1 MRLHLSI
8 TAKLVGYLLVAGIV
22 PLLAFG
28 ISAFQI
34 AREVVLEQASA
45 YNLRVVADM
54 ATYLELYRDQV
65 EDLASN
71 VASNET
77 IAQAMGD
84 ADGLASSAY
93 DTLNT
98 RAQIGYILS
107 NLGRV
112 KGLVSIDLLTLGG
125 QHFYIGETL
134 DVSVVPLDTV
144 RGMVAA
150 SEAVGAN
157 ALWRGVEDNINTT
170 STQKKVI
177 TLSRVVRRYDPQSGV
192 NSTVGVVLISLND
205 AVFRDYFRAVAL
217 PGGVRMMVVD
227 RNGRLM
233 FHSDRRLLGKML
245 EPELLQLVRSPL
257 PMQRLLLDKVEVVM
271 TSVAVQPGGS
281 HLVFATPLAQLTNPV
296 DRIAGAG
303 LLLLL
308 VCLAGIGL
316 LALHYSRTVVR
327 PLRAVSERFQYLRD
341 NPSLMHLPLVVS
353 SQRDEITTLVEG
365 FNSHIETLTA
375 QRQAEAARK
384 RAEQAALE
392 SLYQRQREAVAL
404 REIEAKNLQL
414 EESNRMK
421 SEFLANMSHELRT
434 PLNAI
439 IGFSEVLKD
448 GLLGKLLVQQQD
460 YVTDIFNNGSHL
472 LSLINDI
479 LDLSKVEAGKMA
491 LTLAPLPLAPLF
503 QAGLQVVRANAAAH
517 HIALSLELS
526 PDLQARGEIWL
537 DERKTKQIIFNLLSN
552 GVKFTPDGG
561 AVQMVVRCVPG
572 ATVDNSHWNNYLEIV
587 VRDTGIG
594 ISEQDKARLF
604 QPFTQIDS
612 TLARGYEGTGLGL
625 VMVRRLAELQG
636 GSVALDSVQGQGSTF
651 TVLLPWRHS
660 ADSAPRAGMMP
671 AGGNGERDEATVV
684 VEPSATHNELESER

>member
-28 ISAFQI
+28 ISTFHI
-34 AREVVLEQASA
+34 ARQVVLGQVSA

-54 ATYLELYRDQV
+54 ATYLELYQTQV

-71 VASNET
+71 LASNEA
-77 IAQAMGD
+77 IAQAMGE
-84 ADGLASSAY
+84 ADEEASSAY

-112 KGLVSIDLLTLGG
+112 KGLVSIDLMTLGG
-125 QHFYIGETL
+125 KHFYIGETL
-134 DVSVVPLDTV
+134 DVSAVPLATV

-150 SEAVGAN
+150 GEAVGAK
-157 ALWRGVEDNINTT
+157 AWWRGVEDNINAN

-177 TLSRVVRRYDPQSGV
+177 TLSRVVRRYDPQSGA
-192 NSTVGVVLISLND
+192 NSTVGVLLISLND
-205 AVFRDYFRAVAL
+205 AIFRDYFQAVAL
-217 PGGVRMMVVD
+217 DDGVRMLVVD

-233 FHSDRRLLGKML
+233 FHSDRRLLGQLL
-245 EPELLQLVRSPL
+245 EPELLQRVRSQDPL
-257 PMQRLLLDKVEVVM
+257 KRLLLDGVDVVM
-271 TSVAVQPGGS
+271 TSVEVHLGDS
-281 HLVFATPLAQLTNPV
+281 YLVFATPLAQITDPV
-296 DRIAGAG
+296 NRIAGAG

-308 VCLAGIGL
+308 VCLVGIGL
-316 LALHYSRTVVR
+316 LALIYSRAVVR
-327 PLRAVSERFQYLRD
+327 PLRAVSERFRYLRE
-341 NPSLMHLPLVVS
+341 NPGLMHLPLVVAS
-353 SQRDEITTLVEG
+353 KQDEITTLVDG
-365 FNSHIETLTA
+365 FNAHIETLTA
-375 QRQAEAARK
+375 QREAEAVRK
-384 RAEQAALE
+384 RAEQAAQEALN
-392 SLYQRQREAVAL
+392 QRQHEALAL

-414 EESNRMK
+414 EEASRMK

-448 GLLGKLLVQQQD
+448 GLLGELLAQQQD
-460 YVTDIFNNGSHL
+460 YVTDIFNSGNHL

-491 LTLAPLPLAPLF
+491 LTLVPLPLAPLL
-503 QAGLQVVRANAAAH
+503 QSGLQVLRDKAAAQN
-517 HIALSLELS
+517 ISLGLELA
-526 PDLQARGEIWL
+526 PDLLAQGEIWL
-537 DERKTKQIIFNLLSN
+537 DERKTKQILFNLLSN

-561 AVQMVVRCVPG
+561 AVQVLARCVPG
-572 ATVDNSHWNNYLEIV
+572 STIAHAQWDRYLEIAV
-587 VRDTGIG
+587 SDTGIG

-636 GSVALDSVQGQGSTF
+636 GSVSLHSVLGQGSIF
-651 TVLLPWRHS
+651 TVWLPWRTREDIADISDTDFS
-660 ADSAPRAGMMP
+660 AFSTAPG
-671 AGGNGERDEATVV
+671 
-684 VEPSATHNELESER
+684 

>member
-1 MRLHLSI
+1 MRLHLNI
-8 TAKLVGYLLVAGIV
+8 TAKLVGYLLVASIV

-28 ISAFQI
+28 ISTFQI
-34 AREVVLEQASA
+34 ARDVVLGQVGA
-45 YNLRVVADM
+45 YNLRVAADM
-54 ATYLELYRDQV
+54 ATYLELYRTQV
-65 EDLASN
+65 ESLASN
-71 VASNET
+71 MASNEA

-107 NLGRV
+107 NVGRV

-125 QHFYIGETL
+125 KHFYIGETL
-134 DVSVVPLDTV
+134 NVSAVPLANV
-144 RGMVAA
+144 RSMVAA
-150 SEAVGAN
+150 SEAAGVST
-157 ALWRGVEDNINTT
+157 WWSGVEDNINTT

-205 AVFRDYFRAVAL
+205 DIFRDYFQAVAL
-217 PGGVRMMVVD
+217 VGGVRMMVVD

-233 FHSDRRLLGKML
+233 FHSDRRLLGQML
-245 EPELLQLVRSPL
+245 DPELLRLIRSPE
-257 PMQRLLLDKVEVVM
+257 PMQRLMLNEVQMVM
-271 TSVAVQPGGS
+271 TSVAVPTGDS
-281 HLVFATPLAQLTNPV
+281 HLVFATPLAQLTDPV
-296 DRIAGAG
+296 NRIARAG
-303 LLLLL
+303 LLLMLA
-308 VCLAGIGL
+308 CLAGIGL

-327 PLRAVSERFQYLRD
+327 PLRAVSERFRYLRE
-341 NPSLMHLPLVVS
+341 NPGLIHSPLVVAS
-353 SQRDEITTLVEG
+353 KQDEITTLVEV
-365 FNSHIETLTA
+365 FNAHIETLTA
-375 QRQAEAARK
+375 QRQAEAERK
-384 RAEQAALE
+384 RTEQAALE
-392 SLYQRQREAVAL
+392 TDYQRQREALAL

-414 EESNRMK
+414 EEASRMK

-448 GLLGKLLVQQQD
+448 GLLGELLAQQHD
-460 YVTDIFNNGSHL
+460 YVTDIFNSGTHL
-472 LSLINDI
+472 LSMINDI

-491 LTLAPLPLAPLF
+491 LTLAPLPLAPLL
-503 QAGLQVVRANAAAH
+503 QAGLQILRDKAATH
-517 HIALSLELS
+517 HIALSLELA
-526 PDLQARGEIWL
+526 PDLPAQGDIWL

-561 AVQMVVRCVPG
+561 AVQVRVRCVPG
-572 ATVDNSHWNNYLEIV
+572 AAVAHAKWDHYLEIAV
-587 VRDTGIG
+587 CDTGIG

-636 GSVALDSVQGQGSTF
+636 GSVSLHSVQGKGSTF
-651 TVLLPWRHS
+651 TVWLPWRHS
-660 ADSAPRAGMMP
+660 ADNADSLYSDFSVFSAAPGAQ
-671 AGGNGERDEATVV
+671 
-684 VEPSATHNELESER
+684 

>member
-1 MRLHLSI
+1 MRKHLSI
-8 TAKLVGYLLVAGIV
+8 TAKLVGYLLVAAIV

-28 ISAFQI
+28 ISTFQI
-34 AREVVLEQASA
+34 AREVVQGQVGA
-45 YNLRVVADM
+45 YNLRVAADM
-54 ATYLELYRDQV
+54 ATYLELYRTQV

-71 VASNET
+71 MASNET

-84 ADGLASSAY
+84 ADNLASSAY

-107 NLGRV
+107 KVGRV

-134 DVSVVPLDTV
+134 DVSAVPVATVQSMVV
-144 RGMVAA
+144 A
-150 SEAVGAN
+150 SEAAGAN
-157 ALWRGVEDNINTT
+157 AWWRGVEANINTN
-170 STQKKVI
+170 STQKNVI
-177 TLSRVVRRYDPQSGV
+177 TLSRLVRRYDPRSGV

-205 AVFRDYFRAVAL
+205 TIFRDYFKAVAL
-217 PGGVRMMVVD
+217 AVGVRMMVVD

-233 FHSDRRLLGKML
+233 FHSDSRLLGQTL
-245 EPELLQLVRSPL
+245 EPELLRLIRSPQ
-257 PMQRLLLDKVEVVM
+257 PMQELLLDGEEVVM
-271 TSVAVQPGGS
+271 TSVAVQTGDS
-281 HLVFATPLAQLTNPV
+281 HLVLATPQAQLTDPV
-296 DRIAGAG
+296 NRIGVAG

-308 VCLAGIGL
+308 ICLIGIGI

-327 PLRAVSERFQYLRD
+327 PLRAVSERFRYLRE
-341 NPSLMHLPLVVS
+341 NPDLLHLPLVVTS
-353 SQRDEITTLVEG
+353 KQDEITTLVEG
-365 FNSHIETLTA
+365 FNAHIVTLTA
-375 QRQAEAARK
+375 QRQAEADRK
-384 RAEQAALE
+384 VAEQAAQE
-392 SLYQRQREAVAL
+392 NLYQRQREAMAL
-404 REIEAKNLQL
+404 REIEAKNQQL
-414 EESNRMK
+414 EEASRMK

-448 GLLGKLLVQQQD
+448 GLLGDLQAQQLD
-460 YVTDIFNNGSHL
+460 YVSDIFKSGTHL

-491 LTLAPLPLAPLF
+491 LTLAPLPLAPML
-503 QAGLQVVRANAAAH
+503 QAGMQVLRDKAAAH
-517 HIALSLELS
+517 HIALSLEMAS
-526 PDLQARGEIWL
+526 NLQAQGDIWL

-561 AVQMVVRCVPG
+561 AVQVLVRCVPG
-572 ATVDNSHWNNYLEIV
+572 TAVANAQWDHFVEIAV
-587 VRDTGIG
+587 CDTGIG
-594 ISEQDKARLF
+594 ISDKDKARLF

-636 GSVALDSVQGQGSTF
+636 GGVSLHSVQGKGSTF
-651 TVLLPWRHS
+651 TVWLPWRHS
-660 ADSAPRAGMMP
+660 DDIPDRADSDFTAFRA
-671 AGGNGERDEATVV
+671 T
-684 VEPSATHNELESER
+684 TEST

>member
-28 ISAFQI
+28 ISSFQI
-34 AREVVLEQASA
+34 AREVVLGQVSA
-45 YNLRVVADM
+45 YNLRVAADM
-54 ATYLELYRDQV
+54 ATYLDLYRAQV

-71 VASNET
+71 MASNET
-77 IAQAMGD
+77 IALAMGD

-107 NLGRV
+107 NVGRV

-125 QHFYIGETL
+125 KHFYIGETL
-134 DVSVVPLDTV
+134 DVSAVPLNTV
-144 RGMVAA
+144 NSMVLA
-150 SEAVGAN
+150 SEAAGAN
-157 ALWRGVEDNINTT
+157 AWWRGVEDNINTN

-177 TLSRVVRRYDPQSGV
+177 TLSRVVRRYDPRSGL

-205 AVFRDYFRAVAL
+205 AIFRDYFQAVAL
-217 PGGVRMMVVD
+217 ADGVRMMVVD
-227 RNGRLM
+227 RNGLLM
-233 FHSDRRLLGKML
+233 FHSGQQLLGKML
-245 EPELLQLVRSPL
+245 DPELLRRVRSPE
-257 PMQRLLLDKVEVVM
+257 PMQRLLLDGLEMVM
-271 TSVAVQPGGS
+271 TSVAVHPGDS
-281 HLVFATPLAQLTNPV
+281 HLVFATPLAQLTAPV
-296 DRIAGAG
+296 NRIAGAG
-303 LLLLL
+303 LLFLL
-308 VCLAGIGL
+308 VCLIGIGL
-316 LALHYSRTVVR
+316 LAFQYSRTVVL
-327 PLRAVSERFQYLRD
+327 PLRAVSERFRYLRE
-341 NPSLMHLPLVVS
+341 NPGLMHLPLVVAS
-353 SQRDEITTLVEG
+353 KQDEITTLVKG
-365 FNSHIETLTA
+365 FNAHIETLTA
-375 QRQAEAARK
+375 QRQAESVRK
-384 RAEQAALE
+384 RTEQVALE
-392 SLYQRQREAVAL
+392 TEYQRQREALAL

-414 EESNRMK
+414 EEASRMK

-448 GLLGKLLVQQQD
+448 GLLGELLTQQQD
-460 YVTDIFNNGSHL
+460 YVTDIFNSGSHL

-491 LTLAPLPLAPLF
+491 LTLAPMSLAPFL
-503 QAGLQVVRANAAAH
+503 QAAMQVLRDKAANH
-517 HIALSLELS
+517 HIALSLELT
-526 PDLQARGEIWL
+526 PDLLARGEIWL
-537 DERKTKQIIFNLLSN
+537 DERKTKQILFNLLSN

-561 AVQMVVRCVPG
+561 AVQVLARCVPG
-572 ATVDNSHWNNYLEIV
+572 STVAHAHWDHYLEIA

-594 ISEQDKARLF
+594 ISEQDKSLLF

-636 GSVALDSVQGQGSTF
+636 GSVALNSVLGKGSTF
-651 TVLLPWRHS
+651 TVWLPWRHN
-660 ADSAPRAGMMP
+660 ADSAAPDQ
-671 AGGNGERDEATVV
+671 E
-684 VEPSATHNELESER
+684 

>member
-28 ISAFQI
+28 ISTFQI
-34 AREVVLEQASA
+34 ARNVVLEQASA

-54 ATYLELYRDQV
+54 ATYLELYRAQV

-71 VASNET
+71 LASNES
-77 IAQAMGD
+77 IAQAMGEV
-84 ADGLASSAY
+84 DGQASSAY

-107 NLGRV
+107 NVGRV

-125 QHFYIGETL
+125 KHFYIGETL
-134 DVSVVPLDTV
+134 DVSAVALTTV
-144 RGMVAA
+144 RSMVVA
-150 SEAVGAN
+150 SEAFGAN
-157 ALWRGVEDNINTT
+157 AWWRGVEDNINTN

-192 NSTVGVVLISLND
+192 NSTVGVLLISLND
-205 AVFRDYFRAVAL
+205 AIFRDYFQTVAL
-217 PGGVRMMVVD
+217 AGGVRMLVVD

-233 FHSDRRLLGKML
+233 FHNDRRLLGQLL
-245 EPELLQLVRSPL
+245 EPELLRRVRSPE
-257 PMQRLLLDKVEVVM
+257 PMQRLLLDGVEVVM
-271 TSVAVQPGGS
+271 TSVAVPSSDS
-281 HLVFATPLAQLTNPV
+281 HLVFATPLAQITDPV
-296 DRIAGAG
+296 NRIAGAG

-308 VCLAGIGL
+308 VCLVGIGL
-316 LALHYSRTVVR
+316 LALNYSRAVVR
-327 PLRAVSERFQYLRD
+327 PLRAVSERFRYLRE
-341 NPSLMHLPLVVS
+341 NPGLTHLPLVVAS
-353 SQRDEITTLVEG
+353 HQDEISTLVEG
-365 FNSHIETLTA
+365 FNAHIETLTA
-375 QRQAEAARK
+375 QRQAELERK
-384 RAEQAALE
+384 HAEQAAQDAVN
-392 SLYQRQREAVAL
+392 QRQREALAL

-414 EESNRMK
+414 EEASRMK

-448 GLLGKLLVQQQD
+448 GLLGELLAQQQD
-460 YVTDIFNNGSHL
+460 YVTDIFNSGSHL

-491 LTLAPLPLAPLF
+491 LTLTALPLAPLL
-503 QAGLQVVRANAAAH
+503 QAGLQVLRDKAAAH
-517 HIALSLELS
+517 HISLGLELA
-526 PDLQARGEIWL
+526 PDLQAQGEIWL
-537 DERKTKQIIFNLLSN
+537 DERKTKQILFNLLSN

-561 AVQMVVRCVPG
+561 AVKVSARCVPG
-572 ATVDNSHWNNYLEIV
+572 AAVAHAKWDHYLEISV
-587 VRDTGIG
+587 SDTGIG

-604 QPFTQIDS
+604 QPFMQIDS

-636 GSVALDSVQGQGSTF
+636 GSVALQSVQGQGSTF
-651 TVLLPWRHS
+651 TVWLPWRNRADIADIAETDFS
-660 ADSAPRAGMMP
+660 AFSTAPG
-671 AGGNGERDEATVV
+671 
-684 VEPSATHNELESER
+684 

>member
-8 TAKLVGYLLVAGIV
+8 AAKLVGYLLVAGIV

-28 ISAFQI
+28 ISTFQI
-34 AREVVLEQASA
+34 AREVVLGQVSA
-45 YNLRVVADM
+45 YNLRVAADM
-54 ATYLELYRDQV
+54 ATYLELYRTQV

-71 VASNET
+71 MASNEA

-84 ADGLASSAY
+84 ADSLAISTY

-107 NLGRV
+107 KVGRV

-125 QHFYIGETL
+125 KHFYIGETL
-134 DVSVVPLDTV
+134 DVSAVPVAVVHS
-144 RGMVAA
+144 MVAA
-150 SEAVGAN
+150 SEAFGAN
-157 ALWRGVEDNINTT
+157 AWWRGVEDNINTT
-170 STQKKVI
+170 SMQKKVI
-177 TLSRVVRRYDPQSGV
+177 TLSRVVRRYNPLSGV

-205 AVFRDYFRAVAL
+205 TIFREYFQTVAL
-217 PGGVRMMVVD
+217 AVGVRMMVVD

-233 FHSDRRLLGKML
+233 FHSDRRLLGQLL
-245 EPELLQLVRSPL
+245 EPELLRLVRSSE
-257 PMQRLLLDKVEVVM
+257 PMQRLLLDGVEVVM
-271 TSVAVQPGGS
+271 TSVAVQTGDS
-281 HLVFATPLAQLTNPV
+281 HLVFATPQAQLTDPV
-296 DRIAGAG
+296 DRIASTG

-308 VCLAGIGL
+308 LCLVGIGL
-316 LALHYSRTVVR
+316 LAVHYSRTVVR
-327 PLRAVSERFQYLRD
+327 PLRAVSERFRYLRE
-341 NPSLMHLPLVVS
+341 NPGLTHLPLVVS
-353 SQRDEITTLVEG
+353 SKQDEITTLVEG
-365 FNSHIETLTA
+365 FNAHIETLTA
-375 QRQAEAARK
+375 QRLGEAVRK

-392 SLYQRQREAVAL
+392 ILYQRQREALAL
-404 REIEAKNLQL
+404 REVEAKNLQL
-414 EESNRMK
+414 EEASRMK

-448 GLLGKLLVQQQD
+448 GLLGELQAQQQD
-460 YVTDIFNNGSHL
+460 YVTDIFNSGTHL

-491 LTLAPLPLAPLF
+491 LTLASLPLEPLL
-503 QAGLQVVRANAAAH
+503 QAGLQVLRDKAAAH
-517 HIALSLELS
+517 HIALSLELA
-526 PDLQARGEIWL
+526 PDLQAQGEIWL

-561 AVQMVVRCVPG
+561 AVQVRVRCVPG
-572 ATVDNSHWNNYLEIV
+572 AAVAHAHWDHYLEIAV
-587 VRDTGIG
+587 CDTGIG

-636 GSVALDSVQGQGSTF
+636 GSVALHSVQGQGSTF
-651 TVLLPWRHS
+651 TVWLPWRRS
-660 ADSAPRAGMMP
+660 EDIADTADSDFSAFSAAPG
-671 AGGNGERDEATVV
+671 
-684 VEPSATHNELESER
+684 